1 MERQKREERLNN
13 KRADSK
19 MLFVDNLS
27 TLRDTLRH
35 SKQIKKNISHNLQ
48 LGISSYKA
56 VYELADEI
64 QELNS
69 KLEDFL

>member
-1 MERQKREERLNN
+1 MERQRQAERLHN

-19 MLFVDNLS
+19 KLLVENLS

-35 SKQIKKNISHNLQ
+35 SKQIKKTISHNLHY
-48 LGISSYKA
+48 GISSYKA

-64 QELNS
+64 QELNN
-69 KLEDFL
+69 KLEGFL